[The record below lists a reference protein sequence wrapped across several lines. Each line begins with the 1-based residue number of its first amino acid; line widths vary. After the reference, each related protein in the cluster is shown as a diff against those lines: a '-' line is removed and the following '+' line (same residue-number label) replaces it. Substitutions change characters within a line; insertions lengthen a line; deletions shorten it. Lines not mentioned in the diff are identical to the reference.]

1 MTEKVHPDQ
10 LKPMTSDEREA
21 LAKKLDKDLEEYLD
35 KLESSATSKYKVR
48 ISVSKNWKG
57 IFKSLKLRIFGL
69 QDGWSEE
76 SWETE
81 MESHPFFATTLNKEK
96 TDNEVLT
103 KLHHIIHFFYVV
115 SF

>member
-48 ISVSKNWKG
+48 ISVSKN
-57 IFKSLKLRIFGL
+57 
-69 QDGWSEE
+69 
-76 SWETE
+76 
-81 MESHPFFATTLNKEK
+81 
-96 TDNEVLT
+96 
-103 KLHHIIHFFYVV
+103 
-115 SF
+115 